1 MPNLEG
7 KVAIVTG
14 GNTGLGYFTVRDLML
29 KNAKV
34 FMFSRT
40 PSKGEAACKKL
51 EAEVKA
57 AGGNGTVT
65 FVKCDLS
72 NFSSIKSSVE
82 EFTR

>member
-57 AGGNGTVT
+57 AGATGSVT
-65 FVKCDLS
+65 FIKCDLGS
-72 NFSSIKSSVE
+72 LQSVKDSAE
-82 EFTR
+82 EFAA